1 MKKIMFNDRFGLT
14 EKVLDG
20 NKTQTRRIIPQS
32 VIDKV
37 EEFRVEYY
45 NMTFDALTTKESLY
59 HYFFVEKNLGKLPY
73 NAGEIVAVAQS
84 YKEVFGEGCGKE
96 SESGYNNKMFVKPE
110 LMPHQIQITGIKIER
125 LQVISDEDCLK
136 EGIYEDG
143 GNDSFIPHYFYNY
156 YNSNSDGFKTPQLA
170 YADLINKIAC
180 NSTWGSN
187 PWVFVYDFKLIK

>member
-1 MKKIMFNDRFGLT
+1 MALPPDDCKSFCSYSYYKVGETVAIAQDYKDCGLT
-14 EKVLDG
+14 
-20 NKTQTRRIIPQS
+20 N
-32 VIDKV
+32 
-37 EEFRVEYY
+37 
-45 NMTFDALTTKESLY
+45 ESMKSCPAW
-59 HYFFVEKNLGKLPY
+59 V
-73 NAGEIVAVAQS
+73 
-84 YKEVFGEGCGKE
+84 
-96 SESGYNNKMFVKPE
+96 NKMFVKAE

-125 LQVISDEDCLK
+125 LQDISDEDCLK

-180 NSTWGSN
+180 NSTWDSN